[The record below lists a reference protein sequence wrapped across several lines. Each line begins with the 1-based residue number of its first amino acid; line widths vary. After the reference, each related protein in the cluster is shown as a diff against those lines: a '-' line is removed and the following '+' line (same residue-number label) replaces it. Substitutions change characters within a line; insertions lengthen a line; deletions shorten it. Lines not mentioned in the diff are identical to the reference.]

1 MKKTIL
7 EVNENVS
14 VRESVTK
21 VFGDAGYEAVLA
33 AGGLEAVAQFD
44 SNEIDV
50 LLLDIGLPHQSDRE
64 NYPHPA
70 RKHSEDP
77 IIVITSRAGHF
88 KSAWAT
94 GAAALMEKPLAA
106 QRPVQR
112 IQLLLAKSKQP
123 DPYRS
128 NGMHYHAAA

>member
-1 MKKTIL
+1 MKTIL

-14 VRESVTK
+14 ARESVTK

-50 LLLDIGLPHQSDRE
+50 LLLDIGLPHRSDGE

-70 RKHSEDP
+70 RKLFEDP
-77 IIVITSRAGHF
+77 IVVITRQEGHF
-88 KSAWAT
+88 KSAWSA
-94 GAAALMEKPLAA
+94 GAASLMDKPHGVH
-106 QRPVQR
+106 RPLHR
-112 IQLLLAKSKQP
+112 IQLVLAKSKQP

-128 NGMHYHAAA
+128 NGMHFHAAA

>member
-1 MKKTIL
+1 MNKTIL

-21 VFGDAGYEAVLA
+21 AFGDAGYEAVLA

-50 LLLDIGLPHQSDRE
+50 LLLDIGLPHQSDGE

-70 RKHSEDP
+70 RKYFEDP
-77 IIVITSRAGHF
+77 IVVITGLEGHF
-88 KSAWAT
+88 DSPWADSFMDKPH
-94 GAAALMEKPLAA
+94 AAH
-106 QRPVQR
+106 QPVHR

-123 DPYRS
+123 DPYHSDRT
-128 NGMHYHAAA
+128 H